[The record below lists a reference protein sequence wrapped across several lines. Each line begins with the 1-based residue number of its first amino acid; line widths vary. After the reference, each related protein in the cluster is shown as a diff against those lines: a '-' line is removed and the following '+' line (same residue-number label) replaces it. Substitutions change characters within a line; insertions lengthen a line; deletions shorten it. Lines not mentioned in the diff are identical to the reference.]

1 MLMPFPQTQALR
13 LEEEKKATSSIAAP
27 QRGPRLLWAGLAFAV
42 LMLIGISA
50 CALAPIH
57 ASAQPSRI
65 CAKVYLTQ
73 SPSLPLLLAAHPCE
87 HEASREVAFNP
98 ALPLARPTALRP
110 ASGLSA
116 LRPVGQPPVS
126 PAALPR
132 AHIRGSTKM
141 MAAAGE
147 DAAAAP
153 PPAGFEWGGAESS
166 PAEAEGSPAAATA
179 VAEKPKKE
187 KPKNTE
193 AWKEGIFA
201 PGVLAAKAV
210 LGEQELKELRASVIK
225 KHSKVIA
232 DFVDTSESQ
241 FGQIVL
247 KRMFEFADKDDSGD
261 LDREE
266 VKSALQDLGFDFMDD
281 KQVDSLMKKADGDKN
296 AVIDFEEFVTST
308 PKALRIN
315 LVKLAKQ
322 NGHDLGFL
330 V

>member
-13 LEEEKKATSSIAAP
+13 LEAEKAASSSIAAP

-50 CALAPIH
+50 CAVAPIH
-57 ASAQPSRI
+57 APAQPSRI

-73 SPSLPLLLAAHPCE
+73 SPSLPLLLAARPCE

-132 AHIRGSTKM
+132 AHIRRSTKM
-141 MAAAGE
+141 MAAADE
-147 DAAAAP
+147 DVLGAAIS
-153 PPAGFEWGGAESS
+153 ELGAVESS
-166 PAEAEGSPAAATA
+166 AADAVGSQAAATA
-179 VAEKPKKE
+179 VADKPKKE

-210 LGEQELKELRASVIK
+210 MGEQELKELRAAVIK

-232 DFVDTSESQ
+232 DFIDTSESE

-247 KRMFEFADKDDSGD
+247 KRMFEYADKDGSQT

-281 KQVDSLMKKADGDKN
+281 KQVDTLMKKADTDKN
-296 AVIDFEEFVTST
+296 DVIDFEEFVTST
-308 PKALRIN
+308 PKALRVN